1 MLPTHSELVGL
12 IPEDALIDAA
22 QWYLQLDLFTPDQ
35 LLERQLAA
43 AQTPAPAEDELAL
56 KPDAFVNAV
65 AAGNAAPGG
74 GAVAAAAGALAAAL
88 AEMVAR
94 LTMGKKR
101 YEDVQ
106 DQAESIAA
114 SAEALRLSLLE
125 SIRADVTAFGKVM
138 AAYGLPKDAPD
149 RADAIREATYGAAE
163 SPLRVARDALA
174 ALKLAGQAAAIGN
187 KNAIT
192 DGLAGVRMALAA
204 VEIAALNVR
213 VNVSGDES
221 PAAERYRADITA
233 VVEEARRVGAE
244 VLAQGT
250 TRAGL

>member
-1 MLPTHSELVGL
+1 M
-12 IPEDALIDAA
+12 
-22 QWYLQLDLFTPDQ
+22 QLDLFTPDQ
-35 LLERQLAA
+35 ILERQLAA
-43 AQTPAPAEDELAL
+43 AQTPAPAEDDLAL

-65 AAGNAAPGG
+65 SSGNAAPGG

-94 LTMGKKR
+94 LTVGKKR

-106 DQAESIAA
+106 DQAASIVT
-114 SAEALRLSLLE
+114 SAEALRLTLLDAV
-125 SIRADVTAFGKVM
+125 RADVAAFAQVM

-163 SPLRVARDALA
+163 VPLRVARDALA

-192 DGLAGVRMALAA
+192 DGLAGVHMALAA

-221 PAAERYRADITA
+221 PAADRYRADITA
-233 VVEEARRVGAE
+233 VVDEARRVGAE